1 MKSTFASLLYS
12 LKSVYRRKAKN
23 IYAILG
29 IALGVSLLL
38 GVQVSVDS
46 VEQSWLDG
54 SIYSIGK
61 RHIQVFGTASPVFP
75 EFFYTTYL
83 ETALKTSSS
92 HVQSVTARLSWK
104 GTLLNDA
111 TGDIEVGV
119 PFMGVNPSEQG
130 FGEYYNASNLDQ
142 VLSLGQL
149 QSNEMYLGGDLA
161 DQLSIEAGDNLTISI
176 GVGDQKSE
184 GILNVRGIYSEKSRG
199 GEDFASHAVFALTNL
214 QALLPFGQSINAIYL
229 AITDEV
235 DTKPESET
243 LINDIRTKLN
253 TLGDIIP
260 PEFIPPGYQVS
271 DLFSITDVR
280 QATKDSIGPTMD
292 ALRMIM
298 NVFGAL
304 VIFAGLLLIINIQ
317 FMSVEDREVQTGI
330 SRAIGVQRRQ
340 VILQVIVEAGLLGVI
355 AAFVAIPIGS
365 VYAYFLIFM
374 FAQTFGIP
382 LEATQLIITPNVL
395 SQSLIFG
402 ISLALFT
409 ALLPAVRASRINIVE
424 VIRGIIPPPE
434 ERFSRRGFYFGI
446 VMLILGI
453 IWFFMFDTAP
463 WDGPSAFRNINDA
476 EAIYFPFILI
486 FVSVP
491 LILSY
496 FVVNKHL
503 VMNLMALSLLT
514 LPLFYIFV
522 VFEWIEEGSG
532 GTLLILGIML
542 SLVIGS
548 IVFIG
553 LNLDSIADGAEAFTK
568 YFKALA
574 ATAQVAFRNMASNKT
589 RSTLTFA
596 IFASVLTLNV
606 FMATWSYSQRYG
618 FNEQMYDLS
627 GGIDITVISQTP
639 IPDNTSFD
647 QLITSLDSRIE
658 YVSKL
663 TISSDSAQMFFQNEI
678 NYSSS
683 DTTLPATCFVVN
695 KDSFWSDNE
704 TQAFELQLMPSKNVL
719 LDSVTSGDAKEADI
733 DREDQM
739 AWEAFFNGTKIH
751 NSLGE
756 EKPFL
761 ISSNYYLISPAG
773 TDKSPVGESI
783 WLQDKNGTLVEFV
796 IGAITSYGSPIEQ
809 AYSSIS
815 LSIVSGPMFGVPS
828 VYIPEEYAQNLAFYP
843 TELDNATNM
852 FLVKTS
858 GLLDDQMNEDISKT
872 IESTANSITGS
883 FRQAQGMYG
892 VIGVPLWS
900 VFEFQLESQY
910 RMFNFMQVF
919 TSLGFLVGIIGLLV
933 VSVRSV
939 SERKREIG
947 MMRAIGFT
955 RPNLILTILT
965 ELIVMGFIGLIVG
978 LINGSLLGWALTDIN
993 SGGTATFLIPWGTIG
1008 LYTFITFGAALI
1020 AAIIPG
1026 WKAAQIPPSEALRY
1040 VG

>member
-1 MKSTFASLLYS
+1 MRSNFASILYS

-23 IYAILG
+23 LYAILG

-61 RHIQVFGTASPVFP
+61 RHVQVFGTASLVLP
-75 EFFYTTYL
+75 EIFYTTYL
-83 ETALKTSSS
+83 ENTLETSSA

-104 GTLLNDA
+104 GTLINDA

-142 VLSLGQL
+142 VLPLNQL
-149 QSNEMYLGGDLA
+149 QSNELYLGGDLA
-161 DQLSIEAGDNLTISI
+161 DQLSVEVGDNLTISI
-176 GVGDQKSE
+176 GFGDQKSE
-184 GILNVRGIYSEKSRG
+184 GILTVRGIYGDKGRG
-199 GEDFASHAVFALTNL
+199 EEDFATHAVFPLANL
-214 QALLPFGQSINAIYL
+214 QALLPFGQSINVIYL
-229 AITDEV
+229 AIDDEV

-243 LINDIRTKLN
+243 LVNDIRAKLN
-253 TLGDIIP
+253 TLGDTIP

-271 DLFSITDVR
+271 DLFAITDVR

-292 ALRMIM
+292 ALRMIL

-355 AAFVAIPIGS
+355 AAFIAIPMGS
-365 VYAYFLIFM
+365 VYAYFLIFV
-374 FAQTFGIP
+374 FAQTFGLS

-395 SQSLIFG
+395 SQSLILG

-434 ERFSRRGFYFGI
+434 ERFSRRGFYLGI
-446 VMLILGI
+446 FMLILGI
-453 IWFFMFDTAP
+453 IWFFMLDTAP
-463 WDGPSAFRNINDA
+463 WEGPSAFRNIDDA

-503 VMNLMALSLLT
+503 VMNLMALSLLV

-522 VFEWIEEGSG
+522 VFDWIEEGSG
-532 GTLLILGIML
+532 GTLVILGILL

-553 LNLDSIADGAEAFTK
+553 INLDFIADGAEAFTK

-606 FMATWSYSQRYG
+606 FMATWGYSQRYG

-627 GGIDITVISQTP
+627 GGIDIAVISQTP

-647 QLITSLDSRIE
+647 QLVISLDSRIDH
-658 YVSKL
+658 VSKL
-663 TISSDSAQMFFQNEI
+663 TIPNDPAQMFFQDEL
-678 NYSSS
+678 NYSST

-695 KDSFWSDNE
+695 QETFWSDNE

-739 AWEAFFNGTKIH
+739 TWEAFFNGTKIQ

-761 ISSNYYLISPAG
+761 ISSNYYLTSPAG
-773 TDKSPVGESI
+773 TDKTPVDESI

-796 IGAITSYGSPIEQ
+796 IGAITSFGSPIEQ
-809 AYSSIS
+809 AYASVSIS
-815 LSIVSGPMFGVPS
+815 VISGPMLGGPS
-828 VYIPEEYAQNLAFYP
+828 LYVPEEYAQDLAFYP
-843 TELDNATNM
+843 IELANATNM
-852 FLVKTS
+852 FLIKTS

-892 VIGVPLWS
+892 VTGVPLWS
-900 VFEFQLESQY
+900 VFEFQLENQY

-955 RPNLILTILT
+955 RPNLILAILT
-965 ELIVMGFIGLIVG
+965 ELVVMGLIGLVVG

-993 SGGTATFLIPWGTIG
+993 SGGTATFLIPWAIIG
-1008 LYTFITFGAALI
+1008 VYTAITFGAALM

>member
-75 EFFYTTYL
+75 EFLYTTYL
-83 ETALKTSSS
+83 ENSLVNSSS
-92 HVQSVTARLSWK
+92 HIKSVTARLSWK

-111 TGDIEVGV
+111 TGDIEVAV
-119 PFMGVNPSEQG
+119 PFMGVNPLEKG

-142 VLSLGQL
+142 VLSLSQL
-149 QSNEMYLGGDLA
+149 QSNELYLGEDLA
-161 DQLSIEAGDNLTISI
+161 NRLSVEVDENITISI
-176 GVGDQKSE
+176 GFGDKKSE
-184 GILNVRGIYSEKSRG
+184 GIRTIRGIYGDKGRG
-199 GEDFASHAVFALTNL
+199 EEDFATHAVLSLADL
-214 QALLPFGQSINAIYL
+214 QALLPFGQSINVIYL
-229 AITDEV
+229 AITDDV
-235 DTKPESET
+235 DTKPESEA
-243 LINDIRTKLN
+243 LVNDIRAKLN
-253 TLGDIIP
+253 TLGDTIP
-260 PEFIPPGYQVS
+260 PEFILPGYQIS

-340 VILQVIVEAGLLGVI
+340 VILQLIVEAGLLGII
-355 AAFVAIPIGS
+355 AAFVAIPMGS
-365 VYAYFLIFM
+365 VYAYFLIYM
-374 FAQTFGIP
+374 FAQTFGLP
-382 LEATQLIITPNVL
+382 LEVTRLIITPNVL
-395 SQSLIFG
+395 IQSLILG

-434 ERFSRRGFYFGI
+434 ERFSRRGFYLGI
-446 VMLILGI
+446 GMLILGI
-453 IWFFMFDTAP
+453 IWFFTLDKAP
-463 WDGPSAFRNINDA
+463 WEGPSAFRNINDA

-503 VMNLMALSLLT
+503 VMNFMALSLLA

-522 VFEWIEEGSG
+522 VFDWIEEGSG
-532 GTLLILGIML
+532 GTMAILGILL

-553 LNLDSIADGAEAFTK
+553 LNLDFIADGAEAFTK

-574 ATAQVAFRNMASNKT
+574 AIAQVAFRNMASNKT

-627 GGIDITVISQTP
+627 GGIDIAIVSQTP

-647 QLITSLDSRIE
+647 QLVTSLDSRIE
-658 YVSKL
+658 HVSKL
-663 TISSDSAQMFFQNEI
+663 TIPSDSAQLFFQDEL

-695 KDSFWSDNE
+695 QETFWSDNE
-704 TQAFELQLMPSKNVL
+704 TQAFELQLMSSKNVL
-719 LDSVTSGDAKEADI
+719 LDSVTSGGAKEADI
-733 DREDQM
+733 DREDQTT
-739 AWEAFFNGTKIH
+739 WEAFFNGTKIH
-751 NSLGE
+751 NSFGE

-773 TDKSPVGESI
+773 TDKSPVDESI

-796 IGAITSYGSPIEQ
+796 IGAITSFGSPIEQ
-809 AYSSIS
+809 VYASIS
-815 LSIVSGPMFGVPS
+815 ISVVSGPMFGAPS
-828 VYIPEEYAQNLAFYP
+828 LYIPEEYAQNLAFYP
-843 TELDNATNM
+843 SELVNASNM

-858 GLLDDQMNEDISKT
+858 GLLDDQMNEDISKM
-872 IESTANSITGS
+872 IESTANSVTGS

-900 VFEFQLESQY
+900 VFEFQLEMQY

-955 RPNLILTILT
+955 RSTLILAILT
-965 ELIVMGFIGLIVG
+965 ELVVMGFIGLVVG

-993 SGGTATFLIPWGTIG
+993 SGGSATFLIPWAIIG
-1008 LYTFITFGAALI
+1008 LYSFITFGAAFI

-1026 WKAAQIPPSEALRY
+1026 WRAAQIPPSEALRY